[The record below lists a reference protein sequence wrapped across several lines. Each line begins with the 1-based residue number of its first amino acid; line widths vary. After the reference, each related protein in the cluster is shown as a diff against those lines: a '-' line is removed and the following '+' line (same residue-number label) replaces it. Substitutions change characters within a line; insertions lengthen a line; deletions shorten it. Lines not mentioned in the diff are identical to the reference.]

1 MKITDVNISGLWGCY
16 SIEWKL
22 NKDVTILSGIN
33 GSGKSTMLRA
43 MAALL
48 QGKPLPDSV
57 ATRLKEISITFDS
70 GHILT
75 LTVFLEDMASMEE
88 RAKNDRIFSAA
99 FQDLKK
105 KYSERIEEG
114 RASIVSSQRLGVTD
128 REGNRVNIKEFLKQI
143 HTDFISTFDC
153 APTRPDDPNEYLKYI
168 LNSSY
173 SELDRHLDAVVE
185 RYRSYQIELSSRM
198 AQMMS
203 EIDTKEGLDDVR
215 KLSSKKLML
224 QDTMDRLLKDS
235 GKRVNREKGE
245 VEFIFN
251 SDNSSHSYK
260 TLSAGEKQLLL
271 ILLTVFMQEDNKAIL
286 IMDEPEI
293 SLHVDWQRQLI
304 DIIRKLNSD
313 CQIIVSTHSPAMI
326 LNGWQPAIDNI
337 SDLAKQE

>member
-1 MKITDVNISGLWGCY
+1 MKIENVEIFGLWKTY
-16 SIEWKL
+16 TIDWKL

-33 GSGKSTMLRA
+33 GSGKSTILRA

-48 QGKPLPDSV
+48 QGKPLPDSL

-75 LTVFLEDMASMEE
+75 LTVSLEDMAAMEE
-88 RAKNDRIFSAA
+88 RAKNDRIFSEA
-99 FQDLKK
+99 FQGLKK
-105 KYSERIEEG
+105 KYSEIIEEG
-114 RASIVSSQRLGVTD
+114 RASIVSSQRLGVKD
-128 REGNRVNIKEFLKQI
+128 HEGNRVNIKEFLKQI
-143 HTDFISTFDC
+143 NTDFISTFDC
-153 APTRPDDPNEYLKYI
+153 APSRPDDPNEYLKYI

-185 RYRSYQIELSSRM
+185 RYRNYQIELSSRM

-203 EIDTKEGLDDVR
+203 EVDTKEGFDDIR

-235 GKRVNREKGE
+235 GKRVNREKGD

-251 SDNSSHSYK
+251 SDNSSHSFK

-271 ILLTVFMQEDNKAIL
+271 ILLTVFMQEDKQAIL

-293 SLHVDWQRQLI
+293 SLHVDWQRKLI
-304 DIIRKLNSD
+304 ETIRKLNSN
-313 CQIIVSTHSPAMI
+313 CQVIVSTHSPAMI
-326 LNGWQPAIDNI
+326 LDGWQPAIDNI